1 MVRDT
6 IGKILFLKDRRV
18 DENTFEESVRIEYE
32 CKGITTRIKERDG
45 GFVISY
51 FSFSSSRISQCVI
64 GHMHKD
70 FWLTLS
76 DDGNLEWVI

>member
-6 IGKILFLKDRRV
+6 IGKILFLKDLHV

-45 GFVISY
+45 GFVINY